1 MGWGQLLGGAAGFF
15 LGGPAGAALG
25 ASLGGGVEE
34 ATGGGSAGAAR
45 EAANVSA
52 AAGDRAAAIQK
63 EIADQQIALQREQF
77 NKQIELQQPWR
88 QAGTNALAQMQGG
101 AFAQPE
107 AFKFGAND
115 YQADPGYA
123 FRVAEGQKAL
133 DRQAAARGGLISG
146 RALKEMQRYGQ
157 EMGSQEF
164 SNAYNRAL
172 TGYNANVARSDTGYN
187 RLASLAGV
195 GQTATG
201 QLGAAGQNMAS
212 GISNA
217 LGSYGTSAGNIAM
230 GQGDVQS
237 NALIAAE
244 RARQSS
250 YGNIGSAVRSSDFGN
265 ILGNFYG
272 PNQYNQ
278 RMGVNFTDPNVY
290 G

>member
-1 MGWGQLLGGAAGFF
+1 MPDPVTGTVAGAGLLGGIMSSSGQQSAANTQ
-15 LGGPAGAALG
+15 AGAADR
-25 ASLGGGVEE
+25 
-34 ATGGGSAGAAR
+34 SAQL
-45 EAANVSA
+45 
-52 AAGDRAAAIQK
+52 QK

-107 AFKFGAND
+107 AFRFGAGD

-123 FRVAEGQKAL
+123 FRLAEGQKAL
-133 DRQAAARGGLISG
+133 DRQAAARGGLMSG
-146 RALKEMQRYGQ
+146 GALKAAQRYGQ

-164 SNAYNRAL
+164 GNAYNRAL

-201 QLGAAGQNMAS
+201 QLGAAGQNMTS

-217 LGSYGTSAGNIAM
+217 LGSYGQGASNAAINAGQAIAA
-230 GQGDVQS
+230 GQLGAGATYNNALGTMASGYQNQS
-237 NALIAAE
+237 NFDRFLASQ
-244 RARQSS
+244 RQ
-250 YGNIGSAVRSSDFGN
+250 
-265 ILGNFYG
+265 
-272 PNQYNQ
+272 PNAGYES
-278 RMGVNFTDPNVY
+278 RMGVNFLSPNAY
-290 G
+290 D

>member
-1 MGWGQLLGGAAGFF
+1 MPFAFII
-15 LGGPAGAALG
+15 PAALG
-25 ASLGGGVEE
+25 LIGASQQS
-34 ATGGGSAGAAR
+34 SAAQS
-45 EAANVSA
+45 AANTSA

-63 EIADQQIALQREQF
+63 EIADQQVALQREQF
-77 NKQIELQQPWR
+77 NRQIELQQPWR

-107 AFKFGAND
+107 AFRFGAGD
-115 YQADPGYA
+115 YQDDPGYA
-123 FRVAEGQKAL
+123 FRLAEGQKLL
-133 DRQAAARGGLISG
+133 DRTAAREGRIFSG
-146 RALKEMQRYGQ
+146 SALKAATRYGQ
-157 EMGSQEF
+157 EMGSQEY

-230 GQGDVQS
+230 GQGADQG
-237 NALIAAE
+237 NALLAGAQ
-244 RARQSS
+244 ARTSAYQ
-250 YGNIGSAVRSSDFGN
+250 GIGSLYGRTQPNFNSLFG
-265 ILGNFYG
+265 GG
-272 PNQYNQ
+272 GGGGSMDWYNNAPSIPMQ
-278 RMGVNFTDPNVY
+278 PGGGY
-290 G
+290 